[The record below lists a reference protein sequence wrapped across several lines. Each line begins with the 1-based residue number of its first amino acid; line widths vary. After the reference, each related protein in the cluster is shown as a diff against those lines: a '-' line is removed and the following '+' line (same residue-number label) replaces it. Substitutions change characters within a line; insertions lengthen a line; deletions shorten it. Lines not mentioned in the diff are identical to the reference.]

1 MKISF
6 PRLSLDMS
14 SKLFYDSDD
23 ERDSFDVER
32 RQIESFRRNFL
43 SASLESS
50 DDDDEGIIDGSKIP
64 SSTKIKSRARRS
76 FMDIST
82 LSSSSSM
89 QQDDGIDL
97 EQNPFEI
104 ISKSII
110 IEPAAP
116 KKKKKSLGVSK
127 SRIVLDTTD
136 IYEREDS
143 NQGADERSDQ
153 ENIDHEPSKKSK
165 SEKKVNSTADYS
177 HFHSSRRCPRL
188 VFANRPKQ
196 WCWRRSVKCSSSVA
210 VRSRVLLSSS
220 QRIYASF

>member
-1 MKISF
+1 
-6 PRLSLDMS
+6 MS

-50 DDDDEGIIDGSKIP
+50 EDDDEGIIDGTKIP
-64 SSTKIKSRARRS
+64 SSTKLKSRARRS
-76 FMDIST
+76 FLDIST
-82 LSSSSSM
+82 LSSSSPSSSM

-110 IEPAAP
+110 IEPTAPP
-116 KKKKKSLGVSK
+116 KKKKKSLGVAK
-127 SRIVLDTTD
+127 SRVVLDITD

-143 NQGADERSDQ
+143 NHGADERSDQ
-153 ENIDHEPSKKSK
+153 ENIDHESEKTTK
-165 SEKKVNSTADYS
+165 SEKKVNSTADSFHFYAGRRFVLGSYS
-177 HFHSSRRCPRL
+177 QTNQSSGARDG
-188 VFANRPKQ
+188 A
-196 WCWRRSVKCSSSVA
+196 
-210 VRSRVLLSSS
+210 
-220 QRIYASF
+220 

>member
-1 MKISF
+1 
-6 PRLSLDMS
+6 MS
-14 SKLFYDSDD
+14 SKLFDDSDD

-50 DDDDEGIIDGSKIP
+50 EDDDEGIIDGTKIP
-64 SSTKIKSRARRS
+64 SSTKVKSRARRS

-82 LSSSSSM
+82 LSSSSSI

-97 EQNPFEI
+97 EQNPFDI

-110 IEPAAP
+110 IEPATEKTA
-116 KKKKKSLGVSK
+116 KKKKSLGVSK

-143 NQGADERSDQ
+143 SHGAEAQSDQ
-153 ENIDHEPSKKSK
+153 ENIDHSPSQTKSN
-165 SEKKVNSTADYS
+165 SEKKQKVITFN
-177 HFHSSRRCPRL
+177 
-188 VFANRPKQ
+188 Q
-196 WCWRRSVKCSSSVA
+196 
-210 VRSRVLLSSS
+210 
-220 QRIYASF
+220 